1 MRPSFSSTRT
11 GQIRTIRSAIATLW
25 ARWSAVIIS
34 RVTSMSLPI
43 AMPSRVSSVGNSVY
57 TFHVLLQYY
66 THRSLMHLFGP
77 AVLVVRSSHNF
88 SHNLTIVL
96 FTEMKDRKLWSV
108 GVHVWVDGQQI
119 GPDWLWSMATRPVCC
134 YDCIFGLNFANFSR
148 NNAIRWIVGCWKK
161 GLVSYR
167 TNGLNIDKNKDR
179 FRNSWQAIVLDYFD
193 GIMDF
198 EKTFVMSNRLGN
210 SRPV

>member
-88 SHNLTIVL
+88 SHNLTISQSSYS
-96 FTEMKDRKLWSV
+96 RKWKIENC
-108 GVHVWVDGQQI
+108 GVWACMFEWTDNKLARI
-119 GPDWLWSMATRPVCC
+119 
-134 YDCIFGLNFANFSR
+134 DCGAWRHAQYVAMIVSLGWILPIFPE
-148 NNAIRWIVGCWKK
+148 
-161 GLVSYR
+161 
-167 TNGLNIDKNKDR
+167 
-179 FRNSWQAIVLDYFD
+179 
-193 GIMDF
+193 IMRSD
-198 EKTFVMSNRLGN
+198 ES
-210 SRPV
+210 